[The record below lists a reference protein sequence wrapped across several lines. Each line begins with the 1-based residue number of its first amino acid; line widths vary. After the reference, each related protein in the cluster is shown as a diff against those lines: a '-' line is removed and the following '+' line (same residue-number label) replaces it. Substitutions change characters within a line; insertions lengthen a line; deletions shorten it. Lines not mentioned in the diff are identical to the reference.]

1 MCWTIPCTPST
12 ACCHW
17 ESVMSKLPDA
27 IKRLVG
33 ELDIT
38 PDGAISVA
46 GKRYLAPAPG
56 ASEAQISNNLA
67 TCIYHL
73 AYLQSTAPGSALAA
87 GHSDINLSGIIR
99 QANAG
104 KTAMASDWILV
115 ELLPDNAVL
124 ASRHGKTRRF
134 QAGQFLAIDGEFP
147 LTPGTGLLV
156 RHINGSDKLQHGFH
170 YCFGDGHQDPN
181 DKSPMVRLYW
191 NVRVAQVAVFTS
203 LLTTA
208 LNRYKIPFNFKI
220 TNHVA
225 DFDRADN
232 AVLYVSE
239 RWFRIVTLALE
250 PVLPQLLRT
259 LDQYVPLFTKRLA
272 HGIGIPAASS
282 WLPPSSLPTPVARTA
297 RSRSTRWR
305 RALAPSS
312 QQPVCIPTPC
322 TSIPVRPITTP
333 WFKQRRYHDH
343 FLHRYRQPYWR
354 PAGARRRLGW
364 AALQLVRRHARTI
377 WRRHAAGHGHARP
390 LRVRRHGRHRPV
402 PGPSV
407 SGHRRHGVRPHGRW
421 RHRTRAVAPGRCATR
436 SGAGVLHRC
445 IRHRARRCAGR
456 RRD

>member
-1 MCWTIPCTPST
+1 
-12 ACCHW
+12 
-17 ESVMSKLPDA
+17 MSKLPDA

-46 GKRYLAPAPG
+46 GKRYFAPAPG

-73 AYLQSTAPGSALAA
+73 AYLQSTAPGSAPAA

-272 HGIGIPAASS
+272 HGIGFAEDPGSGDS
-282 WLPPSSLPTPVARTA
+282 FGH
-297 RSRSTRWR
+297 SRSKLVAAAIIAAHAGRQDR
-305 RALAPSS
+305 KIALDEVEA
-312 QQPVCIPTPC
+312 
-322 TSIPVRPITTP
+322 R
-333 WFKQRRYHDH
+333 F
-343 FLHRYRQPYWR
+343 
-354 PAGARRRLGW
+354 GA
-364 AALQLVRRHARTI
+364 LVA
-377 WRRHAAGHGHARP
+377 AAGLHPDA
-390 LRVRRHGRHRPV
+390 LYLN
-402 PGPSV
+402 PGSTDHYTLV
-407 SGHRRHGVRPHGRW
+407 QAKAIS
-421 RHRTRAVAPGRCATR
+421 
-436 SGAGVLHRC
+436 
-445 IRHRARRCAGR
+445 
-456 RRD
+456 